1 MSSRGRPPINL
12 DAFRIQ
18 IEQWKYHDRMTA
30 DDIVR
35 RISTEFNIS
44 TSRRVLYRY
53 LQTWQS
59 DQTTSNMTQAR
70 TEDTEALRNRI
81 KELFFENVLK
91 DKNILFQLQKEG
103 FVVTNRGL
111 IRIRRSL
118 GLLRH
123 QTPEQKEEQLI
134 KLRHFFENDAL
145 LNTKLQSF
153 GRTYLYTYIRQK
165 QLSLSRQALYEAFR
179 DFMPTNVTDRW
190 NTMQHRRT
198 GWTAPGPDF
207 IWSIDA
213 YDKLKAWG
221 IEIYASIDAYS
232 RYITWL
238 KSTHNEKIESWWHR
252 LSDGRARHWR
262 EYFGRITANGRFSA
276 DSIPDRIAILY
287 LFMPIIRTELSE
299 FVYIWNSHYIR
310 KQRNRPHVL
319 PGQPWVLYHQ
329 PEIRETRS
337 YARPI
342 PFDRLRPLKE
352 LFKHDN
358 IDLDAYLPQDTI
370 TVCKKI
376 LEGQIFPQDT
386 PENPKLSIYLYL
398 RARLEAYIL
407 SGEQPAIGLLETPI
421 GGINRVRSHLA
432 AHDIDVQLLNQET
445 QGDINWDE
453 IDHRV
458 ES

>member
-44 TSRRVLYRY
+44 TSHKVLYRY

-59 DQTTSNMTQAR
+59 DQTTSNITQAQ
-70 TEDTEALRNRI
+70 TEDTKALQNRI
-81 KELFFENVLK
+81 KELFFKNVLK

-103 FVVTNRGL
+103 FIVTNRGL
-111 IRIRRSL
+111 IRIQQSL
-118 GLLRH
+118 SLLRH
-123 QTPEQKEEQLI
+123 QTPKQKEKQLI
-134 KLRHFFENDAL
+134 KLRHFFKNDTL

-153 GRTYLYTYIRQK
+153 SRTYLYTYIQQK
-165 QLSLSRQALYEAFR
+165 QLSLSQQALYEAFR
-179 DFMPTNVTDRW
+179 DFMPTNLGLIFTFRKRRAPYRLLQLSKYNSTIVRYTAKAHIMKRLRVSGTDLAIVK
-190 NTMQHRRT
+190 Q
-198 GWTAPGPDF
+198 
-207 IWSIDA
+207 
-213 YDKLKAWG
+213 G
-221 IEIYASIDAYS
+221 ISA
-232 RYITWL
+232 
-238 KSTHNEKIESWWHR
+238 
-252 LSDGRARHWR
+252 
-262 EYFGRITANGRFSA
+262 RFSA

-287 LFMPIIRTELSE
+287 LFMPIIHIELSE

-310 KQRNRPHVL
+310 KQRNRPYIL
-319 PGQPWVLYHQ
+319 PSQPWVLYYQ

-358 IDLDAYLPQDTI
+358 IDLNAYLPQDTI
-370 TVCKKI
+370 TVYKKI
-376 LEGQIFPQDT
+376 LKGQIFPQDT
-386 PENPKLSIYLYL
+386 PKNPKLSIYLYL
-398 RARLEAYIL
+398 QARLEAYIL
-407 SGEQPAIGLLETPI
+407 SGEQPAISLLETPI
-421 GGINRVRSHLA
+421 GRINRVRSHLA
-432 AHDIDVQLLNQET
+432 AHNINMQLLNQET
-445 QGDINWDE
+445 QGNINWDK

>member
-165 QLSLSRQALYEAFR
+165 QLSLSRQA
-179 DFMPTNVTDRW
+179 
-190 NTMQHRRT
+190 
-198 GWTAPGPDF
+198 
-207 IWSIDA
+207 
-213 YDKLKAWG
+213 
-221 IEIYASIDAYS
+221 
-232 RYITWL
+232 L